1 MARLLEA
8 CLNKTGYT
16 MKKKFKI
23 NGMHCAGCVNSVQK
37 SLEKIEGVK
46 SASVQ
51 LVTES
56 AEVEFENGSVSF
68 DQIREAVESAGFEA
82 ESPKTE
88 SVTFEIGGMHCTGCS
103 SAVEKAVKRLDG
115 VINVSVNLTAEKAFV
130 EYDSSQLSASRIS
143 QGITDAGY
151 EVLGEQKKK
160 PIN

>member
-1 MARLLEA
+1 M
-8 CLNKTGYT
+8 KT
-16 MKKKFKI
+16 KFKI

-37 SLEKIEGVK
+37 ALERVEGVK
-46 SASVQ
+46 SANVQ

-56 AEVEFENGSVSF
+56 VEVEFENGSVSF
-68 DQIREAVESAGFEA
+68 DRLREAVESAGFEA

-103 SAVEKAVKRLDG
+103 SAVEKAVKRLEG
-115 VINVSVNLTAEKAFV
+115 VVTASVNLAAEKAFV
-130 EYDSSQLSASRIS
+130 EYDPSQLSVDHIS
-143 QGITDAGY
+143 QSISDAGY